1 MKIKFDE
8 LEYQEK
14 AINSVINLFEG
25 QGIKQSDFTVISNDL
40 QGKLWNDHGIGNKI
54 DLPNDELIK
63 NLKKVQLE
71 NNIAPSEELENNEK
85 QFNIEM
91 ETGTGKTYVYL
102 KSILKLNKQYGFSKF
117 VIVVPS
123 LAIKEGVNKTL
134 EMTKNH
140 FKKKFNGIVYNSFT
154 YNSKKLDQVRNFAV
168 DSTIQV
174 MVINIQA
181 FIKDT
186 KNKDQSNIIYRES
199 DFLSGMR
206 PIELIQETNP
216 IVIIDEPQSV
226 DNTAKSKEA
235 IKSLNPSV
243 IFRYS
248 ATHKSK
254 YPLLYK
260 LGPVEAYDEKL
271 VKQIEVAGI
280 KTEND
285 GNDAYMRLVSVSNK
299 SNQFSAKIEINYRG
313 KNSIDKKTVTVKP
326 GDDLYIKSNKL
337 DAYDK
342 GLIIGD
348 IYTANEDEYIEFTS
362 HDTLLTK
369 GKEIGGAAEDMLK
382 RQQIRK
388 TIEEHL
394 EKELRLNPLGIKVL
408 SLFFID
414 RVENYRQ
421 YDKVGNQING
431 KYADMFEEEY
441 IKLISKPRFSAI
453 RDSKAPVSEVH
464 DGYFSVDNKGKVKDS
479 TGKTA
484 ADDSTYNA
492 IMKDKEEL
500 LTFYDSTKTSSA
512 ANNKARKMRF
522 IFSHSTLKEGWDNP
536 NVFQICT
543 LVDTKDTITKRQ
555 KIGRGLRLAVNQE
568 GERQYGFEVNTLTV
582 MANESYEEFA
592 EGLQIEFEEESG
604 VKFGVFE
611 KTTFATIMRV
621 TDEVLGEK
629 ELLGNEKAAELLE
642 FFKEKN
648 YIAKNGKATDALKLA
663 IQEETIEIPEE
674 LANFEGAIIEK
685 VKSKIKTLDIKNHD
699 AHQRVSFKKE
709 VFLNPDFKE
718 LWDSIKYKT
727 TYSVEF
733 DTEKLINLA
742 ARELREK
749 VIVSEV
755 KMSYVKAKTAI
766 TDAGIVADKEV
777 DTYLTNVEHHYIAPD
792 IITYLQNETELT
804 RKTIVR
810 ILKESNTLKDFKK
823 NPQMY
828 MMNVAKIINACKR
841 ELLVDGI
848 KYQKIGHNN
857 YYSQELFDTKELSG
871 YLERNMLP
879 TSTERTVYDY
889 VVYDSEV
896 ERKFAMDCEQ
906 DPSVKFYIKLPG
918 WFKIRTPLGNYN
930 PDWAVL
936 LEQNDER
943 KLYFV
948 AETKGSILT
957 EDLRPTERKKIE
969 CGIKHFEALNTQVE
983 LKPVES
989 LEQLQDIARGRIE
1002 EKV

>member
-1 MKIKFDE
+1 MEIKFDE
-8 LEYQEK
+8 LEYQGK
-14 AINSVINLFEG
+14 VISSVVNLFEG
-25 QGIKQSDFTVISNDL
+25 QGIKQSNFTVVSNDL
-40 QGKLWNDHGIGNKI
+40 QGKLWNEHGIGNKI
-54 DLPNDELIK
+54 DLRNEQLLANMTKIQLQND
-63 NLKKVQLE
+63 
-71 NNIAPSEELENNEK
+71 IAPSEELVNNER

-102 KSILKLNKQYGFSKF
+102 RSILKLNEQYGFSKF

-134 EMTKNH
+134 EMTKIH
-140 FKKKFNGIVYNSFT
+140 FKNQFNGIVYDSFT
-154 YNSKKLDQVRNFAV
+154 YDSKKLDQVRNFAV
-168 DSTIQV
+168 DSTIQI

-186 KNKDQSNIIYRES
+186 KNQDQSNIIYRES

-226 DNTAKSKEA
+226 DNTPKSKEA

-243 IFRYS
+243 VFRYS

-260 LGPVEAYDEKL
+260 LGPVEAYEEKL

-280 KTEND
+280 RTEND
-285 GNDAYMRLVSVSNK
+285 GNDAYMRLVSVSNT
-299 SNQFSAKIEINYRG
+299 NNRFSAKIEINYRS
-313 KNSIDKKTVTVKP
+313 KNSIDKKTVTVKQ

-342 GLIIGD
+342 GLIVGD
-348 IYTANEDEYIEFTS
+348 IYTAEENEYVEFMS
-362 HDTLLTK
+362 HDAILTK
-369 GKEIGGAAEDMLK
+369 GIEIGGLGEDVIK

-394 EKELRLNPLGIKVL
+394 EKELRLNPRGIKVL

-421 YDKVGNQING
+421 YDKDGNQLNG
-431 KYADMFEEEY
+431 KYATMFEEEY
-441 IKLISKPRFSAI
+441 LKLINKPKFIAL
-453 RDSKAPVSEVH
+453 RDKDIPVSEVH
-464 DGYFSVDNKGKVKDS
+464 DGYFSVDNKGRVKDS

-500 LTFYDSTKTSSA
+500 LSFYDPAKEYIAS
-512 ANNKARKMRF
+512 NNKARKMRF

-543 LVDTKDTITKRQ
+543 LVDSKDTITKRQ
-555 KIGRGLRLAVNQE
+555 KIGRGLRLAVNQH
-568 GERQYGFEVNTLTV
+568 GERQYGFEINTLTV

-592 EGLQIEFEEESG
+592 EGLQSEMEEEAG

-611 KTTFATIMRV
+611 KDTFAIVMRV
-621 TDEVLGEK
+621 TDETLGEK
-629 ELLGNEKAAELLE
+629 ELLGKEKAVELFE
-642 FFKEKN
+642 YFKEKE
-648 YIAKNGKATDALKLA
+648 YISKNGKATDELKLA
-663 IQEETIEIPEE
+663 IKQKTLEIPESMIE
-674 LANFEGAIIEK
+674 FKEAIIEK
-685 VKSKIKTLDIKNHD
+685 VKSKIKTLDVKNHEKSQ
-699 AHQRVSFKKE
+699 HVSFKKE
-709 VFLNPDFKE
+709 VFLNPDFQE
-718 LWDSIKYKT
+718 LWNSIKYKT

-733 DTEKLINLA
+733 DSEALITIA
-742 ARELREK
+742 ARDLREK

-755 KMSYVKAKTAI
+755 KMSYVKALAAI
-766 TDAGIVADKEV
+766 TESGIISDKNV
-777 DTYLTNVEHHYIAPD
+777 DTYLTNVEHSYVAPD

-804 RKTIVR
+804 RKTIIR
-810 ILKESNTLKDFKK
+810 ILKESKTLKEFKK

-841 ELLVDGI
+841 ESIVDGI
-848 KYQKIGHNN
+848 KYQRIGDNE
-857 YYSQELFDTKELSG
+857 YYSQELFSNEELTG
-871 YLERNMLP
+871 YLDHNMIQ
-879 TSTERTVYDY
+879 SFEERTPYDY
-889 VVYDSEV
+889 IVYDSDV
-896 ERKFAMDCEQ
+896 ERKFAIDCER

-936 LEQNDER
+936 LEEDDEQ

-948 AETKGSILT
+948 AETKGSILS
-957 EDLRPTERKKIE
+957 EDLRPTERKKIQ
-969 CGIKHFEALNTQVE
+969 CGVKHFEALDTHAE
-983 LKPVES
+983 LVPVES
-989 LEQLQDIARGRIE
+989 LEQLQAIARGRN
-1002 EKV
+1002 

>member
-8 LEYQEK
+8 LKYQEK

-25 QGIKQSDFTVISNDL
+25 QGIKQSNFTVISNDL

-299 SNQFSAKIEINYRG
+299 SNQFSAKIEINYRN
-313 KNSIDKKTVTVKP
+313 KNSIDKKIVTVRQ

-342 GLIIGD
+342 GLIVSE
-348 IYTANEDEYIEFTS
+348 IYTGEENEYIEFTS
-362 HDTLLTK
+362 YDALLTK
-369 GKEIGGAAEDMLK
+369 GKEIGGTNEDILK

-394 EKELRLNPLGIKVL
+394 EKEMRLNVQGIKVL

-421 YDKVGNQING
+421 YDKDGYQING

-441 IKLISKPRFSAI
+441 TKLINKPKFSTI
-453 RDSKAPVSEVH
+453 RDKEIPVSEVH

-479 TGKTA
+479 SGKTA

-500 LTFYDSTKTSSA
+500 LTFYDAEKENNA

-568 GERQYGFEVNTLTV
+568 GERQYGFDVNTLTV

-592 EGLQIEFEEESG
+592 EGLQNEFEEESG
-604 VKFGVFE
+604 IKFGVFE
-611 KTTFATIMRV
+611 KDTFSNVMRI
-621 TDEVLGEK
+621 TDEALGEK
-629 ELLGNEKAAELLE
+629 ELLGNERAAELFE
-642 FFKEKN
+642 FFKFKN

-663 IQEETIEIPEE
+663 IKEETLDIPGN
-674 LANFEGAIIEK
+674 LVGFETSIIHK
-685 VKSKIKTLDIKNHD
+685 TKSKIKTLEVKNH
-699 AHQRVSFKKE
+699 AARKQVAFKKE
-709 VFLNPDFKE
+709 AFLNLDFKE

-733 DTEKLINLA
+733 DTETLITIA
-742 ARELREK
+742 ARDLREK

-755 KMSYVKAKTAI
+755 KMNFIKAMIATK
-766 TDAGIVADKEV
+766 DAGYVTDKNV
-777 DTYLTNVEHHYIAPD
+777 DTYLTNITHDYVAPD

-841 ELLVDGI
+841 ELIVDGI
-848 KYQKIGHNN
+848 KYQKIGDND
-857 YYSQELFDTKELSG
+857 YYSQELFDTEELSG
-871 YLERNMLP
+871 YLERNMIQ
-879 TSTERTVYDY
+879 TTTERTIYDY
-889 VVYDSEV
+889 VVYDSQV
-896 ERKFAMDCEQ
+896 ERKFATDCEQ
-906 DPSVKFYIKLPG
+906 DPSVKFYIKLPN

-936 LEQNDER
+936 LEEDDER

-948 AETKGSILT
+948 AETKGSVLS

-969 CGIKHFEALNTQVE
+969 CGIKHFEALNTKVE

-989 LEQLQDIARGRIE
+989 LEQLQDIARS
-1002 EKV
+1002 